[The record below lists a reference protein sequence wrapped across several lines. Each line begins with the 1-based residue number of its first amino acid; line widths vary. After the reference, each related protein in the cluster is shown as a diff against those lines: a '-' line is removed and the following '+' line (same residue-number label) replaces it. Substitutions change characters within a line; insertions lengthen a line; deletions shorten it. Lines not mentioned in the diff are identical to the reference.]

1 MPVDTNQFDALTR
14 AVARPS
20 SRRAALA
27 LLAAGALSPLV
38 PSGSFD
44 AASADGDDRGKK
56 RRRRK
61 RQREIR
67 GQLPPPQAVPP
78 TCDVCASGCSYSDL
92 RAAINAASAG
102 ATIRLCA
109 GEYKPGPAISI
120 NKQLTLAGVGVS
132 ATILKGSGQVRTMEI
147 GPAGNVTLRDLTVT
161 GGKELQKH
169 RLGGAG
175 IIVWDRGRL
184 TMERC
189 LVAGN
194 HAAEGGGITV
204 NKGSSLTLV
213 ETAIE
218 HNTAATIGGG
228 VLVRRGGT
236 ATIKSGTRIAENYAR
251 VWGAGIYAEESAV
264 VTLESGS
271 VVTENTGGEM
281 GGGIVSS
288 RATVNLADP
297 SIVTGNQPDNCG
309 GVVGSPIVNCVN

>member
-1 MPVDTNQFDALTR
+1 MPVDNNQFDTLTR
-14 AVARPS
+14 AVGRPS

-27 LLAAGALSPLV
+27 LLAAGALAPFSI
-38 PSGSFD
+38 SFD
-44 AASADGDDRGKK
+44 AAGADGDDRGKK

-61 RQREIR
+61 RRRENRAEQR
-67 GQLPPPQAVPP
+67 PPQSAAAA
-78 TCDVCASGCSYSDL
+78 CDVCPSGCSYSDL
-92 RAAINAASAG
+92 RAAINAASPG

-120 NKQLTLAGVGVS
+120 NKQLTLVGAGVEK
-132 ATILKGSGQVRTMEI
+132 TFLKGSGQVRVMEI
-147 GPAGNVTLRDLTVT
+147 GPAGDVTLRGLTVT
-161 GGKELQKH
+161 GGKETLKQ

-184 TMERC
+184 TMEGC

-218 HNTAATIGGG
+218 QNTAAGVGGG
-228 VLVRRGGT
+228 LLVRPGGT
-236 ATIKSGTRIAENYAR
+236 ATIKTGSRIAENYAR
-251 VWGAGIYAEESAV
+251 IWGAGIYAEDGAV

-271 VVTENTGGEM
+271 VVTENTGGES
-281 GGGIVSS
+281 GGGIVSR

-297 SIVTGNQPDNCG
+297 SIVTGNHPDNCG
-309 GVVGSPIVNCVN
+309 GVVGSPIVNCVG